1 MNVHLKQL
9 ILQARY
15 AAPDLAGRASKLSE
29 LIIVECS
36 KIMEEKDVFY
46 GEWMGNVIREYFGV
60 KR

>member
-1 MNVHLKQL
+1 MNEHLKELMLQAGYAESDLTGRANKLSQL
-9 ILQARY
+9 IIL
-15 AAPDLAGRASKLSE
+15 
-29 LIIVECS
+29 ECS